1 MPFSPRPASSRR
13 VGGDRRSTSPPNS
26 TRPRFAA
33 AVSRLALVWIAT
45 CSFLPEAAALPP
57 VIRVG
62 GLFDNADD
70 EQEFAFRVTIERINN
85 DNGVLL
91 RSRLVPR
98 IERLDKDDSFRATKK
113 VCSLLNTGIAGIFGP
128 SSDVTS
134 MHVQSICDALDV
146 PHIEMRWDFQLQ
158 RDDLSI
164 NLFPKPAVLAKA
176 YVDLIKTWGWNRFA
190 LVYEDHEGIIRL
202 QDFLKEARGNDWHI
216 QMYQFH
222 TGQPYRD
229 LFWKIKKTKETRVVL
244 DVKRENLFTALKH
257 AQQVG
262 MLTES
267 HSYLITSLDLHTVDL
282 EEFKYGQTKITGY
295 RLVDVDSPEL
305 QGFLKDWEIISSRMD
320 RKVPV
325 PQTIRTETALMY
337 DAVKLFAMG
346 LHQLDLTK
354 AVDFP
359 VISCDMAVSSSD
371 GSSLINLMK
380 PITLQ
385 GLTGEISFDPQGF
398 RSTFSLDIM
407 ALKSDGLQKVGHWTP
422 RDNVTVEDNV
432 TSDYDSLLIKD
443 KTLIVTTV
451 LTDPYMMLK
460 ESAADLQGNDRFEG
474 YCVDLLKEL
483 SKQLNF
489 KYEIRLVK
497 DRAYGIQNA
506 SGDWNG
512 MIGEIV
518 NGKADLAIADLTI
531 TSKREVAV
539 DFTMPFMNT
548 GISILFK
555 KPTQKVTTLF
565 SFLSPFS
572 MEVWAYVVGAYI
584 GVSVVL
590 FLVGRLSPY
599 EWDNP
604 HPCRQNDQVL
614 ENSFSLLNS
623 LWFTIGSLMQQGSD
637 LAPKAMST
645 RTVAGIWYF
654 FTLIMISS
662 YTANLAAFLTVEK
675 TVYPIENAEDLAK
688 QSKIKYGCLRS
699 GSTRTF
705 FNESKIPTYK
715 RMHKYMLDNEQDVYT
730 ESSSDG
736 VNRVKAGD
744 YAFLMESAS
753 IEYIIE
759 RDCNLTQI
767 GGLLDNK
774 GYGIVTKK
782 KSPYRQILSSGILK
796 LQEAGKLHSFKE
808 KWWKERKGGGK
819 CLDDSKK
826 SSAVT
831 ELSLANVGGVFVVLL
846 GGLGLASIVAVMEFF
861 FKAKKMAKED
871 SVSLCKE
878 MMKQLKFA
886 ISCRSSTMPVKGN
899 KPPEVDSNG
908 GDYRISTLPSF
919 TSDF

>member
-1 MPFSPRPASSRR
+1 
-13 VGGDRRSTSPPNS
+13 
-26 TRPRFAA
+26 
-33 AVSRLALVWIAT
+33 
-45 CSFLPEAAALPP
+45 
-57 VIRVG
+57 
-62 GLFDNADD
+62 
-70 EQEFAFRVTIERINN
+70 
-85 DNGVLL
+85 
-91 RSRLVPR
+91 
-98 IERLDKDDSFRATKK
+98 
-113 VCSLLNTGIAGIFGP
+113 
-128 SSDVTS
+128 
-134 MHVQSICDALDV
+134 
-146 PHIEMRWDFQLQ
+146 
-158 RDDLSI
+158 
-164 NLFPKPAVLAKA
+164 
-176 YVDLIKTWGWNRFA
+176 
-190 LVYEDHEGIIRL
+190 
-202 QDFLKEARGNDWHI
+202 
-216 QMYQFH
+216 MYQFH

-257 AQQVG
+257 VEDVLYEISCDATEALVLTIRTKLSPLVLPKTKTQAQQVG

-305 QGFLKDWEIISSRMD
+305 QGFLKDWEIMSSRMD
-320 RKVPV
+320 RKAPV

-359 VISCDMAVSSSD
+359 VISCDMSVSSSD

-380 PITLQ
+380 P

-398 RSTFSLDIM
+398 RSSFSLDIM
-407 ALKSDGLQKVGHWTP
+407 TLKSEGLQKVGHWTP

-460 ESAADLQGNDRFEG
+460 ESAEDLQGNNRFEG

-483 SKQLNF
+483 SQQLNF

-497 DRAYGIQNA
+497 DRAYGLQNE

-512 MIGEIV
+512 MIGEV
-518 NGKADLAIADLTI
+518 VTGKADLAIADLTI

-637 LAPKAMST
+637 LAPKAQS
-645 RTVAGIWYF
+645 RDSLGTV
-654 FTLIMISS
+654 
-662 YTANLAAFLTVEK
+662 
-675 TVYPIENAEDLAK
+675 
-688 QSKIKYGCLRS
+688 
-699 GSTRTF
+699 
-705 FNESKIPTYK
+705 
-715 RMHKYMLDNEQDVYT
+715 
-730 ESSSDG
+730 
-736 VNRVKAGD
+736 
-744 YAFLMESAS
+744 
-753 IEYIIE
+753 
-759 RDCNLTQI
+759 
-767 GGLLDNK
+767 
-774 GYGIVTKK
+774 
-782 KSPYRQILSSGILK
+782 
-796 LQEAGKLHSFKE
+796 
-808 KWWKERKGGGK
+808 
-819 CLDDSKK
+819 
-826 SSAVT
+826 
-831 ELSLANVGGVFVVLL
+831 
-846 GGLGLASIVAVMEFF
+846 
-861 FKAKKMAKED
+861 
-871 SVSLCKE
+871 
-878 MMKQLKFA
+878 
-886 ISCRSSTMPVKGN
+886 
-899 KPPEVDSNG
+899 
-908 GDYRISTLPSF
+908 
-919 TSDF
+919 